1 MDHDTQ
7 AERQPAAVAIA
18 LAAVLGALLAALSVT
33 PREDAGATALRG
45 PVCSAAG
52 EAASEVSRRQLR
64 RSVRCLFN
72 EQRALRELGELAR
85 DPRLQKAAQR
95 HSKAMAATECL
106 AHRCPGEAGL
116 DERVRKAGYLA
127 GAKRWGYAE
136 STGCAPDAEAMVKSW
151 IETDFHRVNILGH
164 KFTELG
170 VGVVGDRVKGRCPGG
185 YATFAVVLGL
195 AHADRIAPL
204 GSSTSPGPRRPGF
217 ACRAQAPAPARRPI
231 NRWRFGDCIRLRC
244 SRSPRWRRR

>member
-185 YATFAVVLGL
+185 YATFAVVVG
-195 AHADRIAPL
+195 
-204 GSSTSPGPRRPGF
+204 
-217 ACRAQAPAPARRPI
+217 
-231 NRWRFGDCIRLRC
+231 WRT
-244 SRSPRWRRR
+244 PTA